1 MTKIDLMNKS
11 SLRGIFLSILIFSIG
26 FGVIPI
32 VYAESVTAKSIAFEE
47 TTIIEFSNE
56 GTEDINTF
64 RIWLSS
70 DFNFKSFK
78 AEEGWTGEKTLQG
91 VIVFNSE
98 EAVKPGESVKFGV
111 KTDKVST
118 GINWKA
124 LDNNDKQID
133 IGKSVADEVP
143 EPISNTK
150 PQEKPNTSTDG
161 VLSESIFRIVPEKPN
176 VGSTIR
182 VTGDNFGAS
191 QEFDFLID
199 SRKIGNFVTNDEGH
213 FMTTMKIPENIEA
226 DRVNF
231 VVKDSNNEEKRISL
245 RLGDVES
252 RVPEEDNIKLTI
264 KGVPDVMHRG
274 DFLEISGTGQP
285 GSAISATVYNP
296 SGDIIN
302 TRTAEVNSKGN
313 WELEEPIIVPLD
325 TAFGK
330 YRAEISDGR
339 ETILKNWTVESS
351 KLIVIAP
358 EMLKFDSGETMK
370 YNGTAIPDT
379 PIELVLEDP
388 LGDEKFAD
396 IIEVGPSGIIEF
408 EYPTIANVDK
418 EGTWTLIA
426 TQGKN
431 KEFIFAGLGEVP
443 TIPVNFEFDKL
454 NYKSSETALITFTGK
469 PSDILS
475 MLIVDPS
482 DKPKGETISIQLE
495 SDGRSIYELDLDKY
509 SSGVYTAVVS
519 KGSTKSTEIFTVGL
533 QTGSGEVDIN
543 TTKLEYGAGDSVLI
557 LGNTNSNVLLTI
569 TLYDQ
574 DGKEIKSKETF
585 SDKNG
590 KITEEGF
597 RIPSGA
603 EPGTWQLKATSGSN
617 YDTVDIE
624 ITAVKQ
630 EGIIVNVDE
639 GNEIPGIGKIINI
652 KIDGANPRATV
663 LIEIITEEGETID
676 DTLKCIAT
684 DQASCEI
691 PWTISKD
698 ILPGK
703 YIVKAGDGYDSAE
716 TIFVVD

>member
-1 MTKIDLMNKS
+1 MTKIYFMNKS

-26 FGVIPI
+26 FGVIPS

-56 GTEDINTF
+56 GTENINTF

-78 AEEGWTGEKTLQG
+78 TEKGWTGEKTLQG

-98 EAVKPGESVKFGV
+98 EAVKPGESIKFGV
-111 KTDKVST
+111 KTDKVSS

-124 LDNNDKQID
+124 LDTNDKQID
-133 IGKSVADEVP
+133 SGKSVADDLP
-143 EPISNTK
+143 EPITNTK
-150 PQEKPNTSTDG
+150 PQEETSTPTDG
-161 VLSESIFRIVPEKPN
+161 VLSDSIFRIIPEKPN

-199 SRKIGNFVTNDEGH
+199 SRKIGEFVTNDAGY
-213 FMTTMKIPENIEA
+213 FMTTMKIPENIDA

-231 VVKDSNNEEKRISL
+231 VVKDNNNEEKRISL

-252 RVPEEDNIKLTI
+252 RIPEEDNIKLAI
-264 KGVPDVMHRG
+264 KGVPDIMYRG

-285 GSAISATVYNP
+285 GSAISAKVLDP
-296 SGDIIN
+296 DGEIIN
-302 TRTAEVNSKGN
+302 TRTAEVNSKGD

-330 YRAEISDGR
+330 YSAEISDGR

-358 EMLKFDSGETMK
+358 EVLKFDPGETMK
-370 YNGTAIPDT
+370 YNGTAIPNT
-379 PIELVLEDP
+379 PIELILEDP
-388 LGDEKFAD
+388 LGDERFAD
-396 IIEVGPSGIIEF
+396 IIEVDSSGIVEL

-426 TQGKN
+426 TQGKT

-454 NYKSSETALITFTGK
+454 NYKSSETALITLTGK

-482 DKPKGETISIQLE
+482 DKPKGEAISIQLE
-495 SDGRSIYELDLDKY
+495 PDGRSVYELDLDKY

-519 KGSTKSTEIFTVGL
+519 KGATKSSEIFTVGL

-543 TTKLEYGAGDSVLI
+543 TTKLEYGPGDSVLI
-557 LGNTNSNVLLTI
+557 LGDANSNVLITI
-569 TLYDQ
+569 TLLDQ

-585 SDKNG
+585 SDKTG
-590 KITEEGF
+590 KITEDGF

-603 EPGTWQLKATSGSN
+603 EPGTWQLKAISGAN
-617 YDTVDIE
+617 YDIVDIE
-624 ITAVKQ
+624 VTAVKQ
-630 EGIIVNVDE
+630 EGMIINVNE

-652 KIDGANPRATV
+652 MIDGANPRATV
-663 LIEIITEEGETID
+663 LIEIITEEEEIID
-676 DTLKCIAT
+676 DTLKCVAT

-691 PWTISKD
+691 PWTVSKD
-698 ILPGK
+698 ILPGT
-703 YIVKAGDGYDSAE
+703 YIVKAKDGYDSAE
-716 TIFVVD
+716 TTFVVD

>member
-1 MTKIDLMNKS
+1 MTKNNFMNKS

-26 FGVIPI
+26 FGVIPS

-47 TTIIEFSNE
+47 TTIIEFFNQ
-56 GTEDINTF
+56 GTKDINTF

-78 AEEGWTGEKTLQG
+78 TEKGWTGEKTLQG

-98 EAVKPGESVKFGV
+98 EAIKPGESIKFGV
-111 KTDKVST
+111 KTDKVSS

-133 IGKSVADEVP
+133 AGKSVADDLP
-143 EPISNTK
+143 EPITNTK
-150 PQEKPNTSTDG
+150 PQEDSTSTNG
-161 VLSESIFRIVPEKPN
+161 VLSDSIFRIIPEKPN

-182 VTGDNFGAS
+182 VTGDNFGSS

-199 SRKIGNFVTNDEGH
+199 SRKIGNFVTNDAGY
-213 FMTTMKIPENIEA
+213 FMTTMKIPDNIDA

-231 VVKDSNNEEKRISL
+231 VVKDNNNKEKTISL

-252 RVPEEDNIKLTI
+252 RIPEDNVKLTI
-264 KGVPDVMHRG
+264 KGVPDIMHRG

-285 GSAISATVYNP
+285 DSAVSATVFNP
-296 SGDIIN
+296 DGEIIN
-302 TRTAEVNSKGN
+302 TRTAEINSKGN

-325 TAFGK
+325 TEFGV
-330 YRAEISDGR
+330 YSAEISDGR

-351 KLIVIAP
+351 KLIVISP
-358 EMLKFDSGETMK
+358 EVLKFDPGETMK
-370 YNGTAIPDT
+370 YNGTAIPNT
-379 PIELVLEDP
+379 PIELILEDP
-388 LGDEKFAD
+388 LGDERFAD
-396 IIEVGPSGIIEF
+396 IIEVDSSGIVEF

-454 NYKSSETALITFTGK
+454 NYKSSETALITLTGK

-495 SDGRSIYELDLDKY
+495 PDGRSIYELDLDKY

-519 KGSTKSTEIFTVGL
+519 KGTTKSSEIFTVGL
-533 QTGSGEVDIN
+533 QTGSGDVDIN
-543 TTKLEYGAGDSVLI
+543 TTKLEYGPGDSVLI
-557 LGNTNSNVLLTI
+557 LGDTNSNVLLTI

-597 RIPSGA
+597 RIPSSA

-617 YDTVDIE
+617 YDIVDIE

-630 EGIIVNVDE
+630 EGMVIKVVE
-639 GNEIPGIGKIINI
+639 GTEIPGIGKIINI
-652 KIDGANPRATV
+652 MIDGANPRSTV
-663 LIEIITEEGETID
+663 LIEIQTEDGETID
-676 DTLKCIAT
+676 DTLKCVAT

-698 ILPGK
+698 TLPGI
-703 YIVKAGDGYDSAE
+703 YSVKAKDGHDSAE
-716 TIFVVD
+716 TTFVVD